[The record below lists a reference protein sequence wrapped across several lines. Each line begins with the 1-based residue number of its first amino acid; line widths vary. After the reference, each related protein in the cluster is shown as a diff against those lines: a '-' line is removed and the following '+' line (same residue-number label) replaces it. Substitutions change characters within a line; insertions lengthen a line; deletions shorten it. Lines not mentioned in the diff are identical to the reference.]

1 MASNLVWE
9 VHVYRE
15 EDSKEERKCED
26 EKERNYTGP
35 ENWPHLAELTVCD
48 GENLSITPDLIL
60 GYLGSWF
67 S

>member
-1 MASNLVWE
+1 M
-9 VHVYRE
+9 YRE
-15 EDSKEERKCED
+15 EDSMEERKCED

-35 ENWPHLAELTVCD
+35 GNWPHLAELAVCD
-48 GENLSITPDLIL
+48 GENLSIIPDLVL

>member
-1 MASNLVWE
+1 M
-9 VHVYRE
+9 
-15 EDSKEERKCED
+15 EERKCED

-35 ENWPHLAELTVCD
+35 GNWPHLAELAVCG
-48 GENLSITPDLIL
+48 GENLSITPDLVL